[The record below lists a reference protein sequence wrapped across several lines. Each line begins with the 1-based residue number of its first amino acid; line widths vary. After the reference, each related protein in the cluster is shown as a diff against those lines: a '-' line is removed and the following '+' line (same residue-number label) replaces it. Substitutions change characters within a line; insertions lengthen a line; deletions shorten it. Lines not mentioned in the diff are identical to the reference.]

1 MIPEVTTS
9 LAVAFPFVIA
19 LSYLWGCDDLAV
31 DGRKSVDV
39 EVQGFLGRG
48 ERMGFGRGI
57 CVLLVVDLV
66 EMILQ
71 TALFNYQYA
80 TITNM
85 GKIS

>member
-1 MIPEVTTS
+1 M
-9 LAVAFPFVIA
+9 
-19 LSYLWGCDDLAV
+19 
-31 DGRKSVDV
+31 DV

-80 TITNM
+80 IITNM